1 LIPTS
6 NYAYLDATLGY
17 TSHEV
22 TLQLQRNQWRRRMDA
37 ELAETR
43 NQSSVANAIS
53 SLSSSSALYQFVEKL
68 PAGNPAA
75 VLASLSGDVQA
86 SVGSSL
92 VGLGAYA
99 PSVSGQHLRNN
110 MTAGLRPGA
119 PVAQS
124 DGPLPASAWPSSKAL
139 PAWAE
144 VVGHW
149 QRYDGDGNAAQ
160 LKQRT
165 TGLFL
170 GMDEEVGTSGWRLG
184 GSLGYTNASGKV
196 ADRSSESDVNSYS
209 AAVYGGK
216 SFGTGT
222 GPRINVL
229 AVWLIPGTTSRPHA
243 G

>member
-1 LIPTS
+1 MQSGSTYLVQTDPNSDASSLIKVAGQATLAGSAVHVGVQSDAATDYQVGKTYTILEASQIVGTFDSATS

-22 TLQLQRNQWRRRMDA
+22 TLQLQRKGSSTGGGDMGFA

-110 MTAGLRPGA
+110 MTAGLRPA
-119 PVAQS
+119 
-124 DGPLPASAWPSSKAL
+124 LLWRKATVRCRHR
-139 PAWAE
+139 P
-144 VVGHW
+144 G
-149 QRYDGDGNAAQ
+149 R
-160 LKQRT
+160 RP
-165 TGLFL
+165 
-170 GMDEEVGTSGWRLG
+170 RPCPP
-184 GSLGYTNASGKV
+184 
-196 ADRSSESDVNSYS
+196 
-209 AAVYGGK
+209 
-216 SFGTGT
+216 
-222 GPRINVL
+222 GPR
-229 AVWLIPGTTSRPHA
+229 W
-243 G
+243 